1 MSGFGEVPNGWF
13 LSYFLAPF
21 AAQSFMF
28 ISAGLFGIFVVFMVK
43 NSFAMVEIFGASMF
57 GAGFLT
63 MMFAFADT
71 NISPILQVDMLH
83 QIALLAN
90 VAHMET
96 IDIILAL
103 GLGAV
108 WLIIP
113 MAIGIYKFK
122 TAEIK

>member
-1 MSGFGEVPNGWF
+1 
-13 LSYFLAPF
+13 
-21 AAQSFMF
+21 MF
-28 ISAGLFGIFVVFMVK
+28 ISSGLFGIFIVFMVK